1 MLTLFGVVTIGAFL
15 ALVLRRQTSVLVA
28 LILVPLVMGLV
39 AGLGADVGAYALAG
53 IQSVAGTAAMLGF
66 AVLYFGLM
74 NDGGLFA
81 PLIRTVVRVS
91 RGDPRRVVVGTAVVA
106 MLTHLDGAGASTFL
120 ITVPALLP
128 VYQRLGLDR
137 GVLATT
143 VALAA
148 GTMNIM
154 PWGGPTLRAAA
165 SLQTDVGELFGPLV
179 PAVAVGLLG
188 VLGVAAWLGQ
198 RERRRLGATLPAAVP
213 ELLDD
218 RTALSE
224 TESPSPR
231 LYLFN
236 AGLTVVTLTAL
247 LFELLPLPI
256 VFMTAYALA
265 LAVNRPGVSAQR
277 EQLTRHGGVAM
288 QMVALIL
295 AAGVFA
301 GVLRESGML
310 GAMGQSLVASLPTGL
325 TTHLPALTAVAAMP
339 LSLVFDPDSF
349 YFGVLPVLAEASQ
362 ASGVAGVEV
371 GRAALLGQMTTGF
384 PVSPLTPATFLLTGL
399 SGVDLGDHQRRTIP
413 FAFGLTLLMAAV
425 ALLTGAFRW

>member
-81 PLIRTVVRVS
+81 RLIRTVVRVS

-188 VLGVAAWLGQ
+188 VLGLAAWLGQ

-218 RTALSE
+218 GTALSE

-277 EQLTRHGGVAM
+277 EQLTRHGGDAM

-325 TTHLPALTAVAAMP
+325 TTHLPVLTAAVAMP

-349 YFGVLPVLAEASQ
+349 YFGVLPVLAQASE

-399 SGVDLGDHQRRTIP
+399 SGVELGDHQRRTIP
-413 FAFGLTLLMAAV
+413 LAFAVTLLMAAT